1 MTAFHLDI
9 LIGGVIVLGAL
20 WGLRSGG
27 IRLAGPFLLLA
38 GFIILRESYPEIIDA
53 FRNQPKLP
61 TMMLVKLGLLGV
73 LMLYGLLARYIHRA
87 AHASG
92 LGPINR
98 VAGLVLGSVTAVI
111 VSGFGVWISRTFAAA
126 DVDVL
131 LPDSRLGPA
140 VLQIFALLTLI
151 AEHLV

>member
-9 LIGGVIVLGAL
+9 LIGCVILAGAL

-27 IRLAGPFLLLA
+27 IHLAGPFLLLA
-38 GFIILRESYPEIIDA
+38 GFIILRESYPEILDA

-61 TMMLVKLGLLGV
+61 AMMLIKLGLLGA
-73 LMLYGLLARYIHRA
+73 LMLYGILARYIHRA

-98 VAGLVLGSVTAVI
+98 AAGFVIGMVTAVI
-111 VSGFGVWISRTFAAA
+111 VSGFGVWIARTFAAA
-126 DVDVL
+126 QIDVL
-131 LPDSRLGPA
+131 LPESRLGPT
-140 VLQIFALLTLI
+140 VLQVFSLLTLI
-151 AEHLV
+151 AEHLA